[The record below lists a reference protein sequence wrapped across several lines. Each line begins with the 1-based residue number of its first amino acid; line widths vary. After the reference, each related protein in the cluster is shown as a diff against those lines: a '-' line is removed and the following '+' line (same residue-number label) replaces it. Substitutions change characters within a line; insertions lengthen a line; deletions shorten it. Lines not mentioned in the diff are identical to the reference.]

1 MYFSPTPCEV
11 DTGKLDQAADDVLNI
26 VARITGKS
34 GDLKALFDDGAK
46 EFSDLVASDIHE
58 TANENFGAWT
68 TAIATCWHVWGVL
81 TKWSGD
87 VERYKAK
94 IAGLQEE
101 WDAAVGKNFGFDL
114 DDGGVVEARRALA
127 GALNDRA
134 DGFWATLEEE
144 ADDNSSNLQG
154 GPTVSNLRELIDAGV
169 LGFAAYNAT
178 RQILY
183 YPSTFDTGERDG
195 ETLLPYLT
203 GEKEPDEEYY
213 RLIEQLAAINA
224 LAADAKRNGEP
235 LRDFQIDYLEE
246 FYAALDAE
254 SENGVPGIPGQI
266 SNETLGNNER
276 DKALSALG
284 DGLLVLSDEK
294 VGGGYEV
301 LPESV
306 RAVAE
311 GADFS
316 GDKSGRGAVNI
327 FNSWMDQAEGLNE
340 LFSHASEGLEGGA
353 QFSTTMAVAVG
364 EGIERLEL
372 LGRTDD
378 SVMSGLLATATR
390 NEDANFALLTGSYPD
405 GVDADLPWPGEGEHA
420 EQNRINT
427 LEKLFTHDWGDGGEA
442 ARGVTDWISDGP
454 ADGDGDSEGRLRE
467 DALMGL
473 MELMDD
479 EGFKD
484 SVFNTGSHVTDDEGD
499 TWHNVSA
506 GQLNPEIADGFA
518 DIFIAFQEEFSNT
531 DGLPNNQALGLG
543 EGLEFTPESRVSF
556 AQLAVGD
563 SDAAAKIYTESLL
576 NTARAME
583 EYATNTGIRTQGGSV
598 EAGSLQG
605 LVEVALMNESITRGE
620 NDEEFVEYRN
630 KINSSAI
637 NILGGSAGDGGAP
650 GLVVELGKVMAQEA
664 LEVSENAA
672 EPHVPLNGDWV
683 QPERLMG
690 YAVGVAAENDSDL
703 MEDLSEQGIA
713 KRDGSG
719 SLYVSPDHAEWD
731 KSGSDVDLLDFYGRI
746 EDDDW
751 PDGEGSTKNAVEAFL
766 RGFGNASGKWE
777 HYLEG

>member
-1 MYFSPTPCEV
+1 MYFSPKPCDV
-11 DTGKLDQAADDVLNI
+11 DTGKLDQAADDALNI
-26 VARITGKS
+26 VGRITGKS

-46 EFSDLVASDIHE
+46 EFSDLVASDIHA

-68 TAIATCWHVWGVL
+68 SALATCWHVWGVL

-87 VERYKAK
+87 VERYKEK
-94 IAGLQEE
+94 ISGLQEE
-101 WDAAVGKNFGFDL
+101 WDAAVASNFGFDL
-114 DDGGVVEARRALA
+114 DDGGVVEARKALA

-134 DGFWATLEEE
+134 EGFWSTLEEE
-144 ADDNSSNLQG
+144 ADENSSNLQG
-154 GPTVSNLRELIDAGV
+154 GPTVANLRELIDAGV

-195 ETLLPYLT
+195 ETLLPYLN

-224 LAADAKRNGEP
+224 LAADAKRNGDP
-235 LRDFQIDYLEE
+235 LRDFQVEYLEE
-246 FYAALDAE
+246 FYAALDE
-254 SENGVPGIPGQI
+254 GSENGVPGIPGQL
-266 SNETLGNNER
+266 SGETLSVHER

-294 VGGGYEV
+294 VGGGYGV

-316 GDKSGRGAVNI
+316 GDRSGRGAVNI

-340 LFSHASEGLEGGA
+340 LLSHSREELEGGA
-353 QFSTTMAVAVG
+353 QFSTTVAVAVG

-378 SVMSGLLATATR
+378 SVMSGLLTTATR

-427 LEKLFTHDWGDGGEA
+427 LKSLFTHDWGDEGEA

-454 ADGDGDSEGRLRE
+454 ADGEGDSGGRLRE

-473 MELMDD
+473 MELMDH

-484 SVFNTGSHVTDDEGD
+484 SMFNTGSHVTDDYGD
-499 TWHNVSA
+499 TWHDVSA

-518 DIFIAFQEEFSNT
+518 EIFIAFQEEFSNT

-556 AQLAVGD
+556 VQLAVGD
-563 SDAAAKIYTESLL
+563 SDAASKVYTESLL

-583 EYATNTGIRTQGGSV
+583 EYANNTGMRTQAGSV

-620 NDEEFVEYRN
+620 NDKEFVEYRN
-630 KINSSAI
+630 KINTSVI

-650 GLVVELGKVMAQEA
+650 GLVVELGKIVAQEA
-664 LEVSENAA
+664 LEVSETAA

-690 YAVGVAAENDSDL
+690 YAVGVAAKNDAEL
-703 MEDLSEQGIA
+703 MEELSAEGVA
-713 KRDGSG
+713 KKDDSG

-746 EDDDW
+746 EDDEW

-766 RGFGNASGKWE
+766 RGFGTASGKWE
-777 HYLEG
+777 HYLET